1 MVVSSSWY
9 ELMCIDYLTLCGG
22 VKTVR
27 VTRVDSWEVVPK
39 YLRNGLEYSD
49 QTLHA
54 DRYYGRTG
62 AGSLEFMTFRM
73 GAAWK
78 RGKIC
83 GFLSSFPTVDFVLAL
98 HTAAKRM

>member
-1 MVVSSSWY
+1 LY
-9 ELMCIDYLTLCGG
+9 ELHGLTVG
-22 VKTVR
+22 R
-27 VTRVDSWEVVPK
+27 FPK

-62 AGSLEFMTFRM
+62 TGSREFITFHI

-78 RGKIC
+78 RGKVY
-83 GFLSSFPTVDFVLAL
+83 GFLLSFHTVDFFIPLLA
-98 HTAAKRM
+98 AATRL